1 MVPKVIQVLSE
12 KDNGTCLLIKVFN
25 KFEEFYFP
33 SFPDSIVVEWR
44 QLIEKVQL
52 WRKVSLI
59 K

>member
-33 SFPDSIVVEWR
+33 SFPDSIVVE
-44 QLIEKVQL
+44 
-52 WRKVSLI
+52 
-59 K
+59 